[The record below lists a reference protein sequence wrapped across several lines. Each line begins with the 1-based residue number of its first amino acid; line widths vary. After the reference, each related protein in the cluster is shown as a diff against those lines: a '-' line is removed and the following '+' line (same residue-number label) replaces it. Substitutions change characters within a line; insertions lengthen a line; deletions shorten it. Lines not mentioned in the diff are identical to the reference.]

1 MSATRSFRILTCFA
15 FCFTFPPSYYCSHY
29 IELTLLSCS
38 GSHWWTSILSPL
50 LASSAS
56 STYPLPKMPK
66 AKSAEEKMR
75 FAEQNG
81 YTDDI
86 NKVNGDPVSREV
98 EEYTDERQQV
108 VLDLWYK

>member
-1 MSATRSFRILTCFA
+1 
-15 FCFTFPPSYYCSHY
+15 
-29 IELTLLSCS
+29 
-38 GSHWWTSILSPL
+38 
-50 LASSAS
+50 
-56 STYPLPKMPK
+56 MPK